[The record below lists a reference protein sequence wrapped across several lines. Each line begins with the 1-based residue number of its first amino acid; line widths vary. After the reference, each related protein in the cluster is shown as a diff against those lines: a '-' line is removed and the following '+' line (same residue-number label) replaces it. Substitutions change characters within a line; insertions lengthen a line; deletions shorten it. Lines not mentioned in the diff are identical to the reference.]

1 MSKKDVLYAAVGAP
15 VAAAK
20 AVNARFET
28 LRKALGERTEDLTDR
43 FEKLV
48 EEWAEEGRE
57 VVGKVSDG
65 KVVDELAAKVDLDQ
79 AREQVGKLRDQ
90 LEEML
95 ATWRASFRPEG
106 EVADE
111 KAEPAEDKA
120 EAAEKKPAAKAPA
133 KKAPAKTTAKKPA
146 ASKTA
151 AKPAAKKAPAKKAPA
166 KTAAAK
172 TEADKAEA
180 DKAETEKP
188 ATKSA

>member
-1 MSKKDVLYAAVGAP
+1 MSRKDVLYAAVGAP

-48 EEWAEEGRE
+48 EEWAEEGRQ

-65 KVVDELAAKVDLDQ
+65 KVVDELAAKVDFDQ

-95 ATWRASFRPEG
+95 ATWRQSFRPEG
-106 EVADE
+106 EVAETEAE
-111 KAEPAEDKA
+111 KTEEKKAPAAKA
-120 EAAEKKPAAKAPA
+120 PAKKTTATKATAKKAPATKKPAAKAPA
-133 KKAPAKTTAKKPA
+133 KKTTAAKTTAAKT
-146 ASKTA
+146 TA
-151 AKPAAKKAPAKKAPA
+151 AKTTTAKASTAEKTEEQGT
-166 KTAAAK
+166 KTA
-172 TEADKAEA
+172 
-180 DKAETEKP
+180 
-188 ATKSA
+188 

>member
-20 AVNARFET
+20 AVNARFDT
-28 LRKALGERTEDLTDR
+28 LRKTLGERTEDLTDR

-48 EEWAEEGRE
+48 EEWAEEGRQ

-65 KVVDELAAKVDLDQ
+65 KVVDELAAKVDFDQ

-106 EVADE
+106 EVAE
-111 KAEPAEDKA
+111 KKAEPAEEKA
-120 EAAEKKPAAKAPA
+120 EKAPAAKAPA
-133 KKAPAKTTAKKPA
+133 KKPAAKKPA
-146 ASKTA
+146 AKTTASKTA
-151 AKPAAKKAPAKKAPA
+151 KAPAKKTTTAKAPA
-166 KTAAAK
+166 A
-172 TEADKAEA
+172 KAEA
-180 DKAETEKP
+180 EKT
-188 ATKSA
+188 A

>member
-1 MSKKDVLYAAVGAP
+1 MMSRKDVLYAAVGAP

-48 EEWAEEGRE
+48 EEWAEEGRQ

-65 KVVDELAAKVDLDQ
+65 KVVDELAAKVDFDQ

-95 ATWRASFRPEG
+95 ATWRQSFRPEG
-106 EVADE
+106 EVAE
-111 KAEPAEDKA
+111 TE
-120 EAAEKKPAAKAPA
+120 AEKTEEKKAPAAKAPA
-133 KKAPAKTTAKKPA
+133 KKTTAAKTTAAKT
-146 ASKTA
+146 TA
-151 AKPAAKKAPAKKAPA
+151 AKASTAEKTEEQGT
-166 KTAAAK
+166 KTA
-172 TEADKAEA
+172 
-180 DKAETEKP
+180 
-188 ATKSA
+188 

>member
-20 AVNARFET
+20 AVNARFDT
-28 LRKALGERTEDLTDR
+28 LRKTLGERTEDLTDR

-48 EEWAEEGRE
+48 EEWAEEGRQ

-65 KVVDELAAKVDLDQ
+65 KVVDELAAKVDFDQ

-106 EVADE
+106 EVAE
-111 KAEPAEDKA
+111 KKAEPAEEKA
-120 EAAEKKPAAKAPA
+120 EKAPAAKAPA
-133 KKAPAKTTAKKPA
+133 KKPAAKKPA
-146 ASKTA
+146 AK
-151 AKPAAKKAPAKKAPA
+151 KPAAKTTASKTAKAPAKKTTTAKAPA
-166 KTAAAK
+166 A
-172 TEADKAEA
+172 KAEA
-180 DKAETEKP
+180 EKT
-188 ATKSA
+188 A

>member
-20 AVNARFET
+20 AVNARFDT
-28 LRKALGERTEDLTDR
+28 LRKTLGERTEDLTDR

-48 EEWAEEGRE
+48 EEWAEEGRQ

-65 KVVDELAAKVDLDQ
+65 KVVDELAAKVDFHQ

-106 EVADE
+106 EVAE
-111 KAEPAEDKA
+111 KKAEPAEEKA
-120 EAAEKKPAAKAPA
+120 EKAPAAKAPA
-133 KKAPAKTTAKKPA
+133 KKPAAKKPA
-146 ASKTA
+146 AKTTASKTA
-151 AKPAAKKAPAKKAPA
+151 KAPAKKTTTAKAPA
-166 KTAAAK
+166 A
-172 TEADKAEA
+172 KAEA
-180 DKAETEKP
+180 EKT
-188 ATKSA
+188 A